1 MKKNIY
7 WSFLFCFVF
16 LYSCKDG
23 EMQQTAQMGPLSLPV
38 VEIPSR
44 TVTGYTEYPVS
55 IEGTV
60 NAAVRAKIP
69 GYITEVLVDAGQE
82 VREGQTLFR
91 LETSSLS
98 QEASAAQANVNAAQV
113 EVDKLKPLVEK
124 GIISPVQLETAKA
137 RLEQAKAG
145 YSSIAANIGY
155 ANIKSPVN
163 GYVGAIRFREGTL
176 VGPGDPQPLTTV
188 SKIEDVY
195 AFFAMNE
202 TDYLDFLQATEGA
215 TLSEKI
221 ANLPPVELV
230 LANGESF
237 PEKGKIE
244 TISRQVDPTTGTVSF
259 RAVFPNDRGIL
270 TNGNSGI
277 IRIPKVYE
285 NVPVVPEVST
295 YERQGLVYV
304 YKILSDTLATPTVID
319 VEDRVDNVIVVKN
332 GVQPGDRIVAQ
343 GVGKLQGPT
352 PVVPQLVPFDSIASS
367 LSPVFK

>member
-137 RLEQAKAG
+137 RLEQAQAAARQRARSASCRRSAADH
-145 YSSIAANIGY
+145 SSMSRATRSMCARRFGFTTAHSGSSPRAA
-155 ANIKSPVN
+155 A
-163 GYVGAIRFREGTL
+163 AMLALMTL
-176 VGPGDPQPLTTV
+176 
-188 SKIEDVY
+188 
-195 AFFAMNE
+195 
-202 TDYLDFLQATEGA
+202 
-215 TLSEKI
+215 
-221 ANLPPVELV
+221 
-230 LANGESF
+230 
-237 PEKGKIE
+237 
-244 TISRQVDPTTGTVSF
+244 R
-259 RAVFPNDRGIL
+259 
-270 TNGNSGI
+270 
-277 IRIPKVYE
+277 RIPHY
-285 NVPVVPEVST
+285 
-295 YERQGLVYV
+295 R
-304 YKILSDTLATPTVID
+304 
-319 VEDRVDNVIVVKN
+319 
-332 GVQPGDRIVAQ
+332 
-343 GVGKLQGPT
+343 
-352 PVVPQLVPFDSIASS
+352 
-367 LSPVFK
+367 